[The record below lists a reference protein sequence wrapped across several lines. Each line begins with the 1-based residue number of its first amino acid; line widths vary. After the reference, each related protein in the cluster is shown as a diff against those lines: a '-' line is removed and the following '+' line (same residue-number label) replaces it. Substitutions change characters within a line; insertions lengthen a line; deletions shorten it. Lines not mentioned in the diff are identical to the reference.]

1 MRVKVNN
8 NFFDRYLKFKALDRF
23 IFAELVGPFFFGLMA
38 FTIIM
43 VAGGLLFR
51 IADLIIKNGV
61 SLGIVIRLFLY
72 YLPKMAAA
80 AIPMSCLLAA
90 LLGFNKLSANS
101 ELVALKSS
109 GISFNRIIRPVVIL
123 AFFVSIGAFF
133 INETLVPV
141 SERAAANV
149 MAYEVYKQ
157 SPPVFKEKVFLR
169 EESGGSLKRVI
180 YVNRMDIKD
189 GKMSD
194 VVVQEF
200 ESGLLSRLISAEKG
214 EWVNGSWWLE
224 DGKVFEITKEND
236 VSLLFTFDK
245 QALQLNL
252 NPEEAARS
260 SRTPDEMTLN
270 ELFREIEMMKQ
281 KGMDVSKIVMIMNLR
296 FSVPW
301 ACLVLAI
308 VGAAVGS
315 RPQRSSSGMGR
326 GLSVIIVFVYYIIL
340 SFTQSLGDAGYLH
353 PVFAAWIANIVFLII
368 GAGLTLRANRLG

>member
-1 MRVKVNN
+1 MDI
-8 NFFDRYLKFKALDRF
+8 NFYYDRYLKFRALDRF
-23 IFAELVGPFFFGLMA
+23 IFQELIGPFFFGMMA

-51 IADLIIKNGV
+51 IADLVIKNGV

-72 YLPKMAAA
+72 YLPKMVAMT
-80 AIPMSCLLAA
+80 IPMSCLLAA

-109 GISFNRIIRPVVIL
+109 GISFARIIKPVIVM
-123 AFFVSIGAFF
+123 AFIVSIGAFF
-133 INETLVPV
+133 VNETLVPI

-149 MAYEVYKQ
+149 MAYEVFKK
-157 SPPVFKEKVFLR
+157 SPPVFKEKVFLK

-200 ESGLLSRLISAEKG
+200 ENGLLSRLVSAKKG
-214 EWVNGSWWLE
+214 EWIEGSWMLE
-224 DGKVFEITKEND
+224 EGKVFEITKDSN

-245 QALQLNL
+245 QLLQLNL
-252 NPEEAARS
+252 SPEEASRTV
-260 SRTPDEMTLN
+260 RTPDEMTLN
-270 ELFREIEMMKQ
+270 ELFREIRMMEQ
-281 KGMDVSKIVMIMNLR
+281 RGMDVSKLIMILNLR

-315 RPQRSSSGMGR
+315 RPQRSSSGMGL
-326 GLSVIIVFVYYIIL
+326 GLSVIIVFVYYVIL

>member
-1 MRVKVNN
+1 MNN
-8 NFFDRYLKFKALDRF
+8 NLFDKYLKFKALDRF
-23 IFAELVGPFFFGLMA
+23 IFGELIGPFFFGLMA

-61 SLGIVIRLFLY
+61 PLGIVVRLFLY
-72 YLPKMAAA
+72 YLPKMAAT

-90 LLGFNKLSANS
+90 LLGFNKLSTNS

-109 GISFNRIIRPVVIL
+109 GISFTRIIKPVIIM
-123 AFFVSIGAFF
+123 AFFVSMGAFF
-133 INETLVPV
+133 INETLVPI

-149 MAYEVYKQ
+149 MAYEVFKQ
-157 SPPVFKEKVFLR
+157 SPPVFRDKVFLK
-169 EESGGSLKRVI
+169 EESGGELKRVI
-180 YVNRMDIKD
+180 YVNRIDVKD

-200 ESGLLSRLISAEKG
+200 EKGLLSRLVSAKKG
-214 EWVNGSWWLE
+214 EWIDGSWWLE
-224 DGKVFEITKEND
+224 EGKVFEITKDSD

-245 QALQLNL
+245 QALQLDL
-252 NPEEAARS
+252 NPEEAVRTA
-260 SRTPDEMTLN
+260 RTPDEMTLN
-270 ELFREIEMMKQ
+270 ELFREIKMMKQ
-281 KGMDVSKIVMIMNLR
+281 KGMDVSKILMILNLR

-315 RPQRSSSGMGR
+315 RPQRSSSGMGL
-326 GLSVIIVFVYYIIL
+326 GLSVIIVFVYYVIL

-368 GAGLTLRANRLG
+368 GGGLTLRANRLG

>member
-1 MRVKVNN
+1 MNN
-8 NFFDRYLKFKALDRF
+8 NLFDKYLKFKALDRF
-23 IFAELVGPFFFGLMA
+23 IFGELIGPFFFGLMA

-61 SLGIVIRLFLY
+61 PLGIVVRLFLY
-72 YLPKMAAA
+72 YLPKMAAT

-90 LLGFNKLSANS
+90 LLGFNKLSTNS

-109 GISFNRIIRPVVIL
+109 GISFTRIIKPVIIM
-123 AFFVSIGAFF
+123 AFFVSMGAFF
-133 INETLVPV
+133 INETLVPI

-149 MAYEVYKQ
+149 MAYEVFKQ
-157 SPPVFKEKVFLR
+157 SPPVFRDKVFLK
-169 EESGGSLKRVI
+169 EESGGELKRVI
-180 YVNRMDIKD
+180 YVNRIDVKD

-200 ESGLLSRLISAEKG
+200 EKGLLSRLVSAKKG
-214 EWVNGSWWLE
+214 EWIDGSWWLE
-224 DGKVFEITKEND
+224 EGKVFEITKDKD

-252 NPEEAARS
+252 NPGEAARAA
-260 SRTPDEMTLN
+260 RTPDEMTLN
-270 ELFREIEMMKQ
+270 ELFREISMMKQ
-281 KGMDVSKIVMIMNLR
+281 KGMDVSKIVMILNLR

-315 RPQRSSSGMGR
+315 RPQRSSSGMGL
-326 GLSVIIVFVYYIIL
+326 GLSVIIVFVYYVIL

-368 GAGLTLRANRLG
+368 GGGLTLRANRLG

>member
-1 MRVKVNN
+1 MNN
-8 NFFDRYLKFKALDRF
+8 NFYDKYLKFKALDRF
-23 IFAELVGPFFFGLMA
+23 IFGELIGPFFFGLMA

-51 IADLIIKNGV
+51 IADLVIKNGV
-61 SLGIVIRLFLY
+61 SLGIVVRLFLY
-72 YLPKMAAA
+72 YLPRMAAT

-109 GISFNRIIRPVVIL
+109 GISFTRIIKPVFIM

-149 MAYEVYKQ
+149 MAYEVFKQ
-157 SPPVFKEKVFLR
+157 SPPVFKEKVFLK
-169 EESGGSLKRVI
+169 EESGGALKRVI
-180 YVNRMDIKD
+180 YVNKMDIKD

-194 VVVQEF
+194 VIVQEF
-200 ESGLLSRLISAEKG
+200 EKGQLSRLVSAENG
-214 EWVNGSWWLE
+214 EWVDGSWWLE
-224 DGKVFEITKEND
+224 EGKVFEITKDKD

-252 NPEEAARS
+252 NPGEAARAA
-260 SRTPDEMTLN
+260 RTPDEMTLN
-270 ELFREIEMMKQ
+270 ELFREISMMKQ
-281 KGMDVSKIVMIMNLR
+281 KGMDVSKIVMILNLR

-315 RPQRSSSGMGR
+315 RPQRSSSGMGL
-326 GLSVIIVFVYYIIL
+326 GLSAIIVFVYYVIL

-368 GAGLTLRANRLG
+368 GGGLTLRANKLG

>member
-1 MRVKVNN
+1 MNN
-8 NFFDRYLKFKALDRF
+8 NFYDKYLKFKALDRF
-23 IFAELVGPFFFGLMA
+23 IFGELIGPFFFGLMA

-61 SLGIVIRLFLY
+61 SLGIVVRLFLY
-72 YLPKMAAA
+72 YLPKMAAT

-109 GISFNRIIRPVVIL
+109 GISFTRIIKPVIIM

-133 INETLVPV
+133 VNETLVPV

-149 MAYEVYKQ
+149 MAYEVFKQ
-157 SPPVFKEKVFLR
+157 SPPVFKEKVFLK
-169 EESGGSLKRVI
+169 EETGGALKRVI
-180 YVNRMDIKD
+180 YVNRLDIKD
-189 GKMSD
+189 GKMID
-194 VVVQEF
+194 VIVQEF
-200 ESGLLSRLISAEKG
+200 EKGQLSRLVSAEKG
-214 EWVNGSWWLE
+214 EWIDGSWWLE
-224 DGKVFEITKEND
+224 EGKVFEITKDND

-252 NPEEAARS
+252 NPEEAARTA
-260 SRTPDEMTLN
+260 RTPDEMTLN
-270 ELFREIEMMKQ
+270 ELFREISMMKQ
-281 KGMDVSKIVMIMNLR
+281 KGMDVSKIVMILNLR

-315 RPQRSSSGMGR
+315 RPQRSSSGMGL
-326 GLSVIIVFVYYIIL
+326 GLSVIIVFVYYVIL

-368 GAGLTLRANRLG
+368 GGGLTLRANKLG

>member
-1 MRVKVNN
+1 MNN
-8 NFFDRYLKFKALDRF
+8 NLFDKYLKFKALDRF
-23 IFAELVGPFFFGLMA
+23 IFGELIGPFFFGLMA

-61 SLGIVIRLFLY
+61 PLGIVVRLFLY
-72 YLPKMAAA
+72 YLPKMAAT

-90 LLGFNKLSANS
+90 LLGFNKLSTNS

-109 GISFNRIIRPVVIL
+109 GISFTRIIKPVIIM
-123 AFFVSIGAFF
+123 AFFVSMGAFF
-133 INETLVPV
+133 INETLVPI

-149 MAYEVYKQ
+149 MAYEVFKQ
-157 SPPVFKEKVFLR
+157 SPPVFRDKVFLK
-169 EESGGSLKRVI
+169 EESGGELKRVI
-180 YVNRMDIKD
+180 YVNRIDVKD

-200 ESGLLSRLISAEKG
+200 EKGLLSRLVSAKKG
-214 EWVNGSWWLE
+214 EWIDGSWWLE
-224 DGKVFEITKEND
+224 EGKVFEITKDSD

-245 QALQLNL
+245 QALQLDL
-252 NPEEAARS
+252 NPEEAARTA
-260 SRTPDEMTLN
+260 RTPDEMTLN
-270 ELFREIEMMKQ
+270 ELLREIKMMKQ
-281 KGMDVSKIVMIMNLR
+281 KGMDVSKILMILNLR

-315 RPQRSSSGMGR
+315 RPQRSSSGMGL
-326 GLSVIIVFVYYIIL
+326 GLSVIIVFVYYVIL

-368 GAGLTLRANRLG
+368 GGGLTLRANRLG

>member
-1 MRVKVNN
+1 VNN
-8 NFFDRYLKFKALDRF
+8 NFFDTYLKFRALDRF
-23 IFAELVGPFFFGLMA
+23 IFVELVGPFFFGLMA

-109 GISFNRIIRPVVIL
+109 GISFNRIIRPVIIL
-123 AFFVSIGAFF
+123 AFLVSIGAFF

-157 SPPVFKEKVFLR
+157 SPPVFKEKVFLK

-189 GKMSD
+189 GMMSD

-200 ESGLLSRLISAEKG
+200 ENGLLSRLVSAEKG
-214 EWVNGSWWLE
+214 EWIDGSWWLE
-224 DGKVFEITKEND
+224 EGKVFEITKEND

-315 RPQRSSSGMGR
+315 RPQRSSSGMGL

>member
-1 MRVKVNN
+1 MNN
-8 NFFDRYLKFKALDRF
+8 NFYDKYLKFKALDRF
-23 IFAELVGPFFFGLMA
+23 IFGELIGPFFFGLMA

-61 SLGIVIRLFLY
+61 SLGIVVRLFLY
-72 YLPKMAAA
+72 YLPKMAAT

-109 GISFNRIIRPVVIL
+109 GISFTRIIKPVIIM

-133 INETLVPV
+133 VNETLVPV

-149 MAYEVYKQ
+149 MAYEVFKQ
-157 SPPVFKEKVFLR
+157 SPPVFKEKVFLK
-169 EESGGSLKRVI
+169 EETGGALKRVI
-180 YVNRMDIKD
+180 YVNRLDIKD

-194 VVVQEF
+194 VIVQEF
-200 ESGLLSRLISAEKG
+200 EKGQLSRLVSAEKG
-214 EWVNGSWWLE
+214 EWIDGSWWLE
-224 DGKVFEITKEND
+224 EGKVFEITKDND

-252 NPEEAARS
+252 NPEEAARTA
-260 SRTPDEMTLN
+260 RTPDEMTLN
-270 ELFREIEMMKQ
+270 ELFREINMMKQ
-281 KGMDVSKIVMIMNLR
+281 KGMDVSKIVMILNLR

-315 RPQRSSSGMGR
+315 RPQRSSSGMGL
-326 GLSVIIVFVYYIIL
+326 GLSVIIVFVYYVIL

-368 GAGLTLRANRLG
+368 GGGLTLRANRLG

>member
-1 MRVKVNN
+1 MNN
-8 NFFDRYLKFKALDRF
+8 NFFDTYLKFRALDRF
-23 IFAELVGPFFFGLMA
+23 IFVELVGPFFFGLMA

-90 LLGFNKLSANS
+90 LIGFNKLSANS

-109 GISFNRIIRPVVIL
+109 GISFNRIIRPVIIL
-123 AFFVSIGAFF
+123 AFLVSIGAFF

-157 SPPVFKEKVFLR
+157 SPPVFKEKVFLK

-189 GKMSD
+189 GMMSD

-200 ESGLLSRLISAEKG
+200 ENGLLSRLVSAEKG
-214 EWVNGSWWLE
+214 EWIDGSWWLE
-224 DGKVFEITKEND
+224 EGKVFEITKEND

-315 RPQRSSSGMGR
+315 RPQRSSSGMGL

>member
-1 MRVKVNN
+1 MNN
-8 NFFDRYLKFKALDRF
+8 NFYDKYLKFKALDRF
-23 IFAELVGPFFFGLMA
+23 IFGELIGPFFFGLMA

-51 IADLIIKNGV
+51 IADLVIKNGV
-61 SLGIVIRLFLY
+61 SLGIVVRLFLY
-72 YLPKMAAA
+72 YLPRMAAT

-109 GISFNRIIRPVVIL
+109 GISFTRIIKPVFIM

-149 MAYEVYKQ
+149 MAYEVFKQ
-157 SPPVFKEKVFLR
+157 SPPVFKEKVFLK
-169 EESGGSLKRVI
+169 EESGGALKRVI
-180 YVNRMDIKD
+180 YVNKMDIKD

-194 VVVQEF
+194 VIVQEF
-200 ESGLLSRLISAEKG
+200 EKGQLSRLVSAENG
-214 EWVNGSWWLE
+214 EWIDGSWWLE
-224 DGKVFEITKEND
+224 EGKVFEITKDKD

-252 NPEEAARS
+252 NPGEAARAA
-260 SRTPDEMTLN
+260 RTPDEMTLN
-270 ELFREIEMMKQ
+270 ELFREISMMKQ
-281 KGMDVSKIVMIMNLR
+281 KGMDVSKIVMILNLR

-315 RPQRSSSGMGR
+315 RPQRSSSGMGL
-326 GLSVIIVFVYYIIL
+326 GLSVIIVFVYYVIL

-368 GAGLTLRANRLG
+368 GGGLTLRANRLG

>member
-1 MRVKVNN
+1 VNN
-8 NFFDRYLKFKALDRF
+8 NLFDKYLKFKALDRF
-23 IFAELVGPFFFGLMA
+23 IFGELIGPFFFGLMA

-61 SLGIVIRLFLY
+61 PLGIVVRLFLY
-72 YLPKMAAA
+72 YLPKMAAT

-90 LLGFNKLSANS
+90 LLGFNKLSTNS

-109 GISFNRIIRPVVIL
+109 GISFTRIIKPVIIM
-123 AFFVSIGAFF
+123 AFFVSMGAFF
-133 INETLVPV
+133 INETLVPI

-149 MAYEVYKQ
+149 MAYEVFKQ
-157 SPPVFKEKVFLR
+157 SPPVFRDKVFLK
-169 EESGGSLKRVI
+169 EESGGELKRVI
-180 YVNRMDIKD
+180 YVNRIDVKD

-200 ESGLLSRLISAEKG
+200 EKGLLSRLVSAKKG
-214 EWVNGSWWLE
+214 EWIDGSWWLE
-224 DGKVFEITKEND
+224 EGKVFEITKDSD

-245 QALQLNL
+245 QALQLDL
-252 NPEEAARS
+252 NPEEAVRTA
-260 SRTPDEMTLN
+260 RTPDEMTLN
-270 ELFREIEMMKQ
+270 ELFREIKMMKQ
-281 KGMDVSKIVMIMNLR
+281 KGMDVSKILMILNLR

-315 RPQRSSSGMGR
+315 RPQRSSSGMGL
-326 GLSVIIVFVYYIIL
+326 GLSVIIVFVYYVIL

-368 GAGLTLRANRLG
+368 GGGLTLRANRLG

>member
-1 MRVKVNN
+1 MNN
-8 NFFDRYLKFKALDRF
+8 NFFDKYLKFKALDRF
-23 IFAELVGPFFFGLMA
+23 IFGELVGPFFFGLMA

-61 SLGIVIRLFLY
+61 PLGIVVRLFLY
-72 YLPKMAAA
+72 YLPKMAAT

-109 GISFNRIIRPVVIL
+109 GISFTRIIKPVIIM
-123 AFFVSIGAFF
+123 AFFVSMGAFF

-149 MAYEVYKQ
+149 MAYEVFKQ
-157 SPPVFKEKVFLR
+157 SPPVFRDKVFLK
-169 EESGGSLKRVI
+169 EESGGELKRVI
-180 YVNRMDIKD
+180 YVNRIDIKD

-194 VVVQEF
+194 VIVQEF
-200 ESGLLSRLISAEKG
+200 EKGLLSRLVSAEKG
-214 EWVNGSWWLE
+214 EWIDGSWWLE
-224 DGKVFEITKEND
+224 EGKVFEITKDND

-245 QALQLNL
+245 QALQLDL
-252 NPEEAARS
+252 NPEEAARTA
-260 SRTPDEMTLN
+260 RTPDEMALN
-270 ELFREIEMMKQ
+270 ELIREISMMKQ
-281 KGMDVSKIVMIMNLR
+281 KGMDVSKIVMILNLR

-315 RPQRSSSGMGR
+315 RPQRSSSGMGL
-326 GLSVIIVFVYYIIL
+326 GLSVIIVFVYYVIL

-353 PVFAAWIANIVFLII
+353 PVFAAWIANIVFLIV
-368 GAGLTLRANRLG
+368 GGGLTLRANRLG

>member
-1 MRVKVNN
+1 MNN
-8 NFFDRYLKFKALDRF
+8 NFYDKYLKFKALDRF
-23 IFAELVGPFFFGLMA
+23 IFGELIGPFFFGLMA

-61 SLGIVIRLFLY
+61 SLGIVVRLFLY
-72 YLPKMAAA
+72 YLPKMAAT

-109 GISFNRIIRPVVIL
+109 GISFTRIIKPVIIM

-149 MAYEVYKQ
+149 MAYEVFKQ
-157 SPPVFKEKVFLR
+157 SPPVFKEKVFLK
-169 EESGGSLKRVI
+169 EETGGALKRVI
-180 YVNRMDIKD
+180 YVNRLDIKD

-194 VVVQEF
+194 VIVQEF
-200 ESGLLSRLISAEKG
+200 EKGQLSRLVSAEKG
-214 EWVNGSWWLE
+214 EWIDGSWWLE
-224 DGKVFEITKEND
+224 EGKVFEITKDKD

-252 NPEEAARS
+252 NPGEAARAA
-260 SRTPDEMTLN
+260 RTPDEMTLN
-270 ELFREIEMMKQ
+270 ELFREISMMKQ
-281 KGMDVSKIVMIMNLR
+281 KGMDVSKIVMILNLR

-315 RPQRSSSGMGR
+315 RPQRSSSGMGL
-326 GLSVIIVFVYYIIL
+326 GLSVIIVFVYYVIL

-368 GAGLTLRANRLG
+368 GGGLTLRANRLG

>member
-1 MRVKVNN
+1 MNN
-8 NFFDRYLKFKALDRF
+8 NFYDKYLKFKALDRF
-23 IFAELVGPFFFGLMA
+23 IFGELIGPFFFGLMA

-61 SLGIVIRLFLY
+61 SLGIVVRLFLY
-72 YLPKMAAA
+72 YLPKMAAT

-109 GISFNRIIRPVVIL
+109 GISFTRIIKPVIIM

-133 INETLVPV
+133 VNETLVPV

-149 MAYEVYKQ
+149 MAYEVFKQ
-157 SPPVFKEKVFLR
+157 SPPVFKEKVFLK
-169 EESGGSLKRVI
+169 EETGGALNRVI
-180 YVNRMDIKD
+180 YVNRLDIKD

-194 VVVQEF
+194 VIVQEF
-200 ESGLLSRLISAEKG
+200 EKGQLSRLVSAEKG
-214 EWVNGSWWLE
+214 EWIDGSWWLE
-224 DGKVFEITKEND
+224 EGKVFEITKDND

-252 NPEEAARS
+252 NPEEAARTA
-260 SRTPDEMTLN
+260 RTPDEMTLN
-270 ELFREIEMMKQ
+270 ELFREINMMKQ
-281 KGMDVSKIVMIMNLR
+281 KGMDVSKIVMILNLR

-315 RPQRSSSGMGR
+315 RPQRSSSGMGL
-326 GLSVIIVFVYYIIL
+326 GLSVIIVFVYYVIL

-368 GAGLTLRANRLG
+368 GGGLTLRANRLG

>member
-1 MRVKVNN
+1 MEN
-8 NFFDRYLKFKALDRF
+8 NFYSKHLKFRALDSF
-23 IFAELVGPFFFGLMA
+23 IFHELVGPFFFGMMS

-51 IADLIIKNGV
+51 IADLVIKNGV
-61 SLGIVIRLFLY
+61 SLGVVLRLFLY
-72 YLPKMAAA
+72 YLPKMVALT
-80 AIPMSCLLAA
+80 IPMSCLLAA

-101 ELVALKSS
+101 EIIALKSS
-109 GISFNRIIRPVVIL
+109 GISFSRIIRPVIIL

-133 INETLVPV
+133 VNETLVPV

-149 MAYEVYKQ
+149 MAYEVFKQ
-157 SPPVFKEKVFLR
+157 SPPVFREKVFLK

-180 YVNRMDIKD
+180 YVNRIDIKD
-189 GKMSD
+189 GKMKD
-194 VVVQEF
+194 IVVQEF
-200 ESGLLSRLISAEKG
+200 DNGLLSRLVSAEKG
-214 EWVNGSWWLE
+214 EWVNGTWWLE
-224 DGKVFEITKEND
+224 DGKVFEITKKKD

-252 NPEEAARS
+252 NPEDISRAA
-260 SRTPDEMTLN
+260 RTPDEMTLA
-270 ELFREIEMMKQ
+270 ELFREIKMMRQ
-281 KGMDVSKIVMIMNLR
+281 RGLDVSKIIMILNLR
-296 FSVPW
+296 FSIPW
-301 ACLVLAI
+301 ACLVLAL

-315 RPQRSSSGMGR
+315 RPQRSSSGMGL
-326 GLSVIIVFVYYIIL
+326 GLSVIIVFVYYVIL

>member
-8 NFFDRYLKFKALDRF
+8 NFFDRYLKFEALDRF

-315 RPQRSSSGMGR
+315 RPQRSSSGMGL

>member
-1 MRVKVNN
+1 MNN
-8 NFFDRYLKFKALDRF
+8 NLFDKYLKFKALDRF
-23 IFAELVGPFFFGLMA
+23 IFGELIGPFFFGLMA

-61 SLGIVIRLFLY
+61 PLGIVVRLFLY
-72 YLPKMAAA
+72 YLPKMAAT

-90 LLGFNKLSANS
+90 LLGFNKLSTNS

-109 GISFNRIIRPVVIL
+109 GISFTRIIKPVIIM
-123 AFFVSIGAFF
+123 AFFVSMGAFF
-133 INETLVPV
+133 INETLVPI

-149 MAYEVYKQ
+149 MAYEVFKQ
-157 SPPVFKEKVFLR
+157 SPPVFRDKVFLK
-169 EESGGSLKRVI
+169 EESGGELKRVI
-180 YVNRMDIKD
+180 YVNRIDVKD

-200 ESGLLSRLISAEKG
+200 EKGLLSRLVSAKKG
-214 EWVNGSWWLE
+214 EWIDGSWWLE
-224 DGKVFEITKEND
+224 EGKVFEITKDSD

-252 NPEEAARS
+252 NPEEAVRTA
-260 SRTPDEMTLN
+260 RTPDEMTLN
-270 ELFREIEMMKQ
+270 ELFREIKMMKQ
-281 KGMDVSKIVMIMNLR
+281 KGMDVSKILMILNLR

-315 RPQRSSSGMGR
+315 RPQRSSSGMGL
-326 GLSVIIVFVYYIIL
+326 GLSVIIVFVYYVIL

-368 GAGLTLRANRLG
+368 GGGLTLRANRLG

>member
-1 MRVKVNN
+1 VNN

-315 RPQRSSSGMGR
+315 RPQRSSSGMGL

>member
-1 MRVKVNN
+1 MKVNN
-8 NFFDRYLKFKALDRF
+8 NLFDKYLKFKALDRF
-23 IFAELVGPFFFGLMA
+23 IFGELIGPFFFGLMA

-61 SLGIVIRLFLY
+61 PLGIVVRLFLY
-72 YLPKMAAA
+72 YLPKMAAT

-90 LLGFNKLSANS
+90 LLGFNKLSTNS

-109 GISFNRIIRPVVIL
+109 GISFTRIIKPVIIM
-123 AFFVSIGAFF
+123 AFFVSMGAFF
-133 INETLVPV
+133 INETLVPI

-149 MAYEVYKQ
+149 MAYEVFKQ
-157 SPPVFKEKVFLR
+157 SPPVFRDKVFLK
-169 EESGGSLKRVI
+169 EESGGELKRVI
-180 YVNRMDIKD
+180 YVNRIDVKD

-200 ESGLLSRLISAEKG
+200 EKGLLSRLVSAKNG
-214 EWVNGSWWLE
+214 EWIDGSWWLE
-224 DGKVFEITKEND
+224 EGKVFEITKDSD

-245 QALQLNL
+245 QALQLDL
-252 NPEEAARS
+252 NPEEAVRTA
-260 SRTPDEMTLN
+260 RTPDEMTLN
-270 ELFREIEMMKQ
+270 ELFREIKMMKQ
-281 KGMDVSKIVMIMNLR
+281 KGMDVSKILMILNLR

-301 ACLVLAI
+301 ACLVLAV

-315 RPQRSSSGMGR
+315 RPQRSSSGMGL
-326 GLSVIIVFVYYIIL
+326 GLSVIIVFVYYVIL

-368 GAGLTLRANRLG
+368 GGGLTLRANRLG

>member
-1 MRVKVNN
+1 MRLKVNN
-8 NFFDRYLKFKALDRF
+8 NFFDTYLKFRALDRF
-23 IFAELVGPFFFGLMA
+23 IFVELVGPFFFGLMA

-109 GISFNRIIRPVVIL
+109 GISFNRIIRPVIIL
-123 AFFVSIGAFF
+123 AFLVSIGAFF

-157 SPPVFKEKVFLR
+157 SPPVFKEKVFLK

-189 GKMSD
+189 GMMSD

-200 ESGLLSRLISAEKG
+200 ENGLLSRLVSAEKG
-214 EWVNGSWWLE
+214 EWIDGSWWLE
-224 DGKVFEITKEND
+224 EGKVFEITKEND

-315 RPQRSSSGMGR
+315 RPQRSSSGMGL

>member
-8 NFFDRYLKFKALDRF
+8 NFFDTYLKFRALDRF
-23 IFAELVGPFFFGLMA
+23 IFVELVGPFFFGLMA

-51 IADLIIKNGV
+51 IADLIIRNGV

-315 RPQRSSSGMGR
+315 RPQRSSSGMGL

>member
-1 MRVKVNN
+1 MNN
-8 NFFDRYLKFKALDRF
+8 NFFDTYLKFRALDRF
-23 IFAELVGPFFFGLMA
+23 IFVELVGPFFFGLMA

-109 GISFNRIIRPVVIL
+109 GISFNRIIRPVIIL
-123 AFFVSIGAFF
+123 AFLVSIGAFF

-157 SPPVFKEKVFLR
+157 SPPVFKEKVFLK

-189 GKMSD
+189 GMMSD

-200 ESGLLSRLISAEKG
+200 ENGLLSRLVSAEKG
-214 EWVNGSWWLE
+214 EWIDGSWWLE
-224 DGKVFEITKEND
+224 EGKVFEITKEND

-315 RPQRSSSGMGR
+315 RPQRSSSGMGL

>member
-1 MRVKVNN
+1 MKVNN
-8 NFFDRYLKFKALDRF
+8 NLFDKYLKFKALDRF
-23 IFAELVGPFFFGLMA
+23 IFGELIGPFFFGLMA

-61 SLGIVIRLFLY
+61 PLGIVVRLFLY
-72 YLPKMAAA
+72 YLPKMAAT

-90 LLGFNKLSANS
+90 LLGFNKLSTNS

-109 GISFNRIIRPVVIL
+109 GISFTRIIKPVIIM
-123 AFFVSIGAFF
+123 AFFVSMGAFF
-133 INETLVPV
+133 INETLVPI

-149 MAYEVYKQ
+149 MAYEVFKQ
-157 SPPVFKEKVFLR
+157 SPPVFRDKVFLK
-169 EESGGSLKRVI
+169 EESGGELKRVI
-180 YVNRMDIKD
+180 YVNRIDVKD

-200 ESGLLSRLISAEKG
+200 EKGLLSRLVSAKKG
-214 EWVNGSWWLE
+214 EWIDGSWWLE
-224 DGKVFEITKEND
+224 EGKVFEITKDSD

-245 QALQLNL
+245 QALQLDL
-252 NPEEAARS
+252 NPEEAARTA
-260 SRTPDEMTLN
+260 RTPDEMTLN
-270 ELFREIEMMKQ
+270 ELLREIKMMKQ
-281 KGMDVSKIVMIMNLR
+281 KGMDVSKILMILNLR

-315 RPQRSSSGMGR
+315 RPQRSSSGMGL
-326 GLSVIIVFVYYIIL
+326 GLSVIIVFVYYVIL

-368 GAGLTLRANRLG
+368 GGGLTLRANRLG

>member
-8 NFFDRYLKFKALDRF
+8 NFFYRYLKFKALDRF

-315 RPQRSSSGMGR
+315 RPQRSSSGMGL

>member
-1 MRVKVNN
+1 MIIDFYNK
-8 NFFDRYLKFKALDRF
+8 YLKFTALDRF
-23 IFAELVGPFFFGLMA
+23 IFRELVGPFFFGLMS

-51 IADLIIKNGV
+51 IADLVIKNGV
-61 SLGIVIRLFLY
+61 SLGIVVRLFLY
-72 YLPKMAAA
+72 YLPRMAAT

-109 GISFNRIIRPVVIL
+109 GISFTRIMKPVIIM
-123 AFFVSIGAFF
+123 AFLVSTGAFF

-149 MAYEVYKQ
+149 MVYEVYKK
-157 SPPVFKEKVFLR
+157 SAPVFKEKVFLK

-200 ESGLLSRLISAEKG
+200 ENGLLSRLVSAKKG
-214 EWVNGSWWLE
+214 EWIDGSWWLE
-224 DGKVFEITKEND
+224 DGKVFEITKDND
-236 VSLLFTFDK
+236 VSVLFTFDK

-252 NPEEAARS
+252 SPEEASRT
-260 SRTPDEMTLN
+260 SRTPDEMTMK
-270 ELFREIEMMKQ
+270 ELFQEINMMRQ
-281 KGMDVSKIVMIMNLR
+281 KGMDVSKLVMILNLR

-315 RPQRSSSGMGR
+315 RPQRSSSGMGL

-353 PVFAAWIANIVFLII
+353 PIFAAWIANIVFLII

>member
-1 MRVKVNN
+1 MNNN
-8 NFFDRYLKFKALDRF
+8 NFYDKYMKFKALDWF
-23 IFAELVGPFFFGLMA
+23 IFGELIGPFFFGLMA

-61 SLGIVIRLFLY
+61 SLGIVVRLFLY
-72 YLPKMAAA
+72 YLPKMAAT

-109 GISFNRIIRPVVIL
+109 GISFTRIIKPVIIM

-133 INETLVPV
+133 VNETLVPV

-149 MAYEVYKQ
+149 MAYEVFKQ
-157 SPPVFKEKVFLR
+157 SPPVFKEKVFLK
-169 EESGGSLKRVI
+169 EETGGALKRVI
-180 YVNRMDIKD
+180 YVNRLDIKD

-194 VVVQEF
+194 VIVQEF
-200 ESGLLSRLISAEKG
+200 EKGQLSRLVSAEKG
-214 EWVNGSWWLE
+214 EWIDGSWWLE
-224 DGKVFEITKEND
+224 EGKVFEITKDND

-252 NPEEAARS
+252 NPEEAARTA
-260 SRTPDEMTLN
+260 RTPDEMTLN
-270 ELFREIEMMKQ
+270 ELFREINMMKQ
-281 KGMDVSKIVMIMNLR
+281 KGMDVSKIVMILNLR

-315 RPQRSSSGMGR
+315 RPQRSSSGMGL
-326 GLSVIIVFVYYIIL
+326 GLSVIIVFVYYVIL

-368 GAGLTLRANRLG
+368 GGGLTLRANRLG

>member
-1 MRVKVNN
+1 MNN
-8 NFFDRYLKFKALDRF
+8 NFYDKYLKFKALDRF
-23 IFAELVGPFFFGLMA
+23 IFGELIGPFFFGLMA

-61 SLGIVIRLFLY
+61 SLGIVVRLFLY
-72 YLPKMAAA
+72 YLPKMAAT

-109 GISFNRIIRPVVIL
+109 GISFTRIIKPVIIM
-123 AFFVSIGAFF
+123 AFFVSMGAFF
-133 INETLVPV
+133 INETLVPI

-149 MAYEVYKQ
+149 MAYEVFKQ
-157 SPPVFKEKVFLR
+157 SPPVFRDKVFLK
-169 EESGGSLKRVI
+169 EESGGELKRVI
-180 YVNRMDIKD
+180 YVNRIDVKD

-200 ESGLLSRLISAEKG
+200 EKGLLSRLVSAKKG
-214 EWVNGSWWLE
+214 EWIDGSWWLE
-224 DGKVFEITKEND
+224 EGKVFEITKDSD

-245 QALQLNL
+245 QALQLDL
-252 NPEEAARS
+252 NPEEAARTA
-260 SRTPDEMTLN
+260 RTPDEMTLN
-270 ELFREIEMMKQ
+270 ELLREIKMMKQ
-281 KGMDVSKIVMIMNLR
+281 KGMDVSKILMILNLR

-315 RPQRSSSGMGR
+315 RPQRSSSGMGL
-326 GLSVIIVFVYYIIL
+326 GLSVIIVFVYYVIL

-368 GAGLTLRANRLG
+368 GGGLTLRANRLG

>member
-315 RPQRSSSGMGR
+315 RPQRSSSGMGL

>member
-1 MRVKVNN
+1 MNN
-8 NFFDRYLKFKALDRF
+8 NFFDTYLKFRALDRF
-23 IFAELVGPFFFGLMA
+23 IFVELVGPFFFGLMA

-123 AFFVSIGAFF
+123 AFLVSIGAFF

-157 SPPVFKEKVFLR
+157 SPPVFKEKVFLK

-189 GKMSD
+189 GMMSD

-200 ESGLLSRLISAEKG
+200 ENGLLSRLVSAEKG
-214 EWVNGSWWLE
+214 EWIDGSWWLE
-224 DGKVFEITKEND
+224 EGKVFEITKEND

-315 RPQRSSSGMGR
+315 RPQRSSSGMGL

>member
-1 MRVKVNN
+1 MNN
-8 NFFDRYLKFKALDRF
+8 NFYDKYLKFKALDKF
-23 IFAELVGPFFFGLMA
+23 IFGELIGPFFFGLMA

-51 IADLIIKNGV
+51 IADLVIKNGV
-61 SLGIVIRLFLY
+61 SLGIVVRLFLY
-72 YLPKMAAA
+72 YLPRMAAT

-109 GISFNRIIRPVVIL
+109 GISFTRIIKPVFIM

-149 MAYEVYKQ
+149 MAYEVFKQ
-157 SPPVFKEKVFLR
+157 SPPVFKEKVFLK
-169 EESGGSLKRVI
+169 EESGGALKRVI
-180 YVNRMDIKD
+180 YVNKMDIKD

-194 VVVQEF
+194 VIVQEF
-200 ESGLLSRLISAEKG
+200 EKGQLSRLVSAENG
-214 EWVNGSWWLE
+214 EWIDGSWWLE
-224 DGKVFEITKEND
+224 EGKVFEITKDKD

-252 NPEEAARS
+252 NPGEAARAA
-260 SRTPDEMTLN
+260 RTPDEMTLN
-270 ELFREIEMMKQ
+270 ELFREISMMKQ
-281 KGMDVSKIVMIMNLR
+281 KGMDVSKIVMILNLR

-315 RPQRSSSGMGR
+315 RPQRSSSGMGL
-326 GLSVIIVFVYYIIL
+326 GLSVIIVFVYYVIL

-368 GAGLTLRANRLG
+368 GGGLTLRANKLG